1 MPPRVP
7 KLLLYHVT
15 MSEYSKTWK
24 TNYAINLNTLHEY
37 ASTMHLFGSSFFLHL
52 FTFFLCFSARDFSQC
67 VQIFFAL
74 YTHICLPTCLFLLS
88 FLSLPFNS
96 KVIDWCMFW
105 AGLIELWHRREDQD
119 IKVTHPPIVT
129 SSIQASIRE
138 RETQLCI
145 QIWRQHNQV
154 SNLVSSSY
162 IAVITKKG
170 WPKFLARSAD
180 IN

>member
-1 MPPRVP
+1 
-7 KLLLYHVT
+7 
-15 MSEYSKTWK
+15 
-24 TNYAINLNTLHEY
+24 
-37 ASTMHLFGSSFFLHL
+37 MHLFGSSFFLHL

-162 IAVITKKG
+162 IAVITKKRVAQIPCPICWYKLG
-170 WPKFLARSAD
+170 ATSNKISLKAYLWKPLNRARSH
-180 IN
+180 